1 MAIPTPVNG
10 QITDAVTQSGVQ
22 VLGSAPPVALGSLL
36 QSTAHAMAL
45 AAHNATLAQQ
55 QGAIAAQAST
65 TAGVTLMY
73 AALGLA
79 QTPR

>member
-1 MAIPTPVNG
+1 MAYPTAVNN
-10 QITDAVTQSGVQ
+10 QITDSISQSGVQ
-22 VLGSAPPVALGSLL
+22 VLGSAAPMALASLL
-36 QSTAHAMAL
+36 QSMAHAMAL

-79 QTPR
+79 QKQN

>member
-1 MAIPTPVNG
+1 MAFPTSVNS
-10 QITDAVTQSGVQ
+10 QITDAVAQSGVQ
-22 VLGSAPPVALGSLL
+22 VLGSSGPVALGSLF

-65 TAGVTLMY
+65 TAGVTLMF
-73 AALGLA
+73 AALRITTD
-79 QTPR
+79 QR